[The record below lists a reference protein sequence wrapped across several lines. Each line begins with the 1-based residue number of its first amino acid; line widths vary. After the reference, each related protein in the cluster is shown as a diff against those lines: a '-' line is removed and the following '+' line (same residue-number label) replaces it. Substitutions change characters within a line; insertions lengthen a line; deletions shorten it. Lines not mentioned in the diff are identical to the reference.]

1 MKNMQLISFVL
12 FTLIVS
18 KFVTSKNFISMTKS
32 EMKLSQG
39 QSSAADTKT
48 SEKKSPKLIAP
59 TSIDESNLMQFF
71 NNNQDYTFN
80 NLVPVS
86 NKVFTYN
93 KEIVFDQN
101 KSNWILASTFNP
113 KVNSPTRLQDFDT
126 MIKSDCT
133 LAKLKINLDL
143 SYIKEI
149 FVSGNPDVFYF
160 LVIAKIDGKIIGQCQ
175 KFKYFSRL
183 RSNQPVDNYPQDNMN
198 CSFSSFNVKPHSK
211 LTFEVMNQGTYQL
224 APSVSI
230 LTDPPSNNFLTVIP
244 KYHELRP
251 TISMLGYC
259 ATYTDYDALNASQ

>member
-18 KFVTSKNFISMTKS
+18 KFVTSKNFISMSKS
-32 EMKLSQG
+32 ELKLSQA
-39 QSSAADTKT
+39 QSADTKT
-48 SEKKSPKLIAP
+48 SEKKTPKLIAP
-59 TSIDESNLMQFF
+59 VSIEESNLMNFY
-71 NNNQDYTFN
+71 NNIQNYTFN
-80 NLVPVS
+80 NLVSIS

-93 KEIVFDQN
+93 KEIVYDQN
-101 KSNWILASTFNP
+101 KSNWILTSTFNP
-113 KVNSPTRLQDFDT
+113 KVNSPTRLPDFDT
-126 MIKSDCT
+126 IIKSDCT

-175 KFKYFSRL
+175 KFKWFSRL

-211 LTFEVMNQGTYQL
+211 LTFEVMNQGTYHL

-230 LTDPPSNNFLTVIP
+230 LTDAPSNDFLTVTT